1 MSPAGETHRS
11 IPDLPQQY
19 LERMQRLLGDEFG
32 AFVSSYTQSPQIGLR
47 VNLLKIS
54 PTQFRELYPY
64 KLDPIPWSPSGFRL
78 LDLDQGQITPGKH
91 PYHAAGLYY
100 LQEPS
105 AMLVAELLDPKPGE
119 KILDLCAAPGGKT
132 TQLASLMQNR
142 GLLVAN
148 EIHSKRVWDLAEN
161 LERWG
166 ARNTVITNEQPE
178 RLAIHFGAYFDRVL
192 VDAPCSGEG
201 LFRRDPGARA
211 SWNIKLIEGCS
222 IRQTNILQIAG
233 SLVRPGGLLV
243 YSTCTFA
250 PEENEGS
257 LQRFLELQPGFKI
270 IDLPNV
276 PGSDPGHP
284 DWLSEQGSGS
294 LKSAI
299 RMWPHHIQGEGHFVA
314 ILQKTDGANTQYAP
328 SQIKRK
334 IPKVALDQ
342 FKTFVND
349 NLITFTDTDN
359 LSLVGSY
366 LYESAEEWP
375 DFGSI
380 RVIHPGWWLGTFK
393 KNRFEPAHAFAQGLN
408 RAQIQNYIDF
418 RCDDKELINY
428 LHGENL
434 PARNAPSGWVV
445 IMIDGFPIGWGKS
458 IQGVIKNA
466 YPRGLRRF

>member
-1 MSPAGETHRS
+1 MSPTGKTHRS
-11 IPDLPQQY
+11 TPDLPQQY
-19 LERMQRLLGDEFG
+19 LERMRRLLGDDFG
-32 AFVSSYTQSPQIGLR
+32 AFESIYTQSPQIGLR

-78 LDLDQGQITPGKH
+78 LDQNQGQTTPGKH

-119 KILDLCAAPGGKT
+119 RILDLCAAPGGKT
-132 TQLASLMQNR
+132 THLASLMQNR

-166 ARNTVITNEQPE
+166 ARNTVTTNEQPE
-178 RLAIHFGAYFDRVL
+178 RLANYFGAYFDKVL

-201 LFRRDPGARA
+201 LFRKEPRARG
-211 SWNIKLIEGCS
+211 SWNLKLIEGCS

-257 LQRFLELQPGFKI
+257 LQRFLDLQPGFKI
-270 IDLPNV
+270 VDSPNV

-284 DWLSEQGSGS
+284 NWLSVQGSAS

-314 ILQKTDGANTQYAP
+314 ILQKTDVGNTRYAP

-366 LYESAEEWP
+366 LYDSAEEWP
-375 DFGSI
+375 DFGSL
-380 RVIHPGWWLGTFK
+380 RVVHPGWWLGTLR
-393 KNRFEPAHAFAQGLN
+393 KNRFEPAHAFAQGLT

-418 RCDDKELINY
+418 RCDDIELINY

-445 IMIDGFPIGWGKS
+445 ILVDGFPIGWGKS